1 MWNVSKV
8 CTPWPPRSSRK
19 SISSCVKILSDNSSL
34 GPEFPKNRK
43 IMLTS
48 HTKLSAGAEGL
59 RLYTPAINLIIDAW
73 SFSDWYGVTVILL
86 ARAHFL
92 SNKSRETLCEKPL
105 SHRLLK
111 KFKTCSVV
119 IMSLFVPIN
128 DSDCLINVLYLVLV
142 ISRNYAFDVLTVVS
156 ILT

>member
-19 SISSCVKILSDNSSL
+19 SISSCVKILSDNSSS

-73 SFSDWYGVTVILL
+73 SFSDWYGATVILL

-111 KFKTCSVV
+111 KFKTCSVGSYV
-119 IMSLFVPIN
+119 MV
-128 DSDCLINVLYLVLV
+128 VY
-142 ISRNYAFDVLTVVS
+142 VVS
-156 ILT
+156 YYKQDRTSTGVLRTRPNICN